1 MPEMPEI
8 DWHLN
13 FETLMPDW
21 SFEGKKMPDWHRRM
35 PDGNSDEY
43 ELTLPFLVRFSISL
57 GLLNLKFREEC
68 KDGIFA

>member
-35 PDGNSDEY
+35 PDGNSARLYKYNSEI
-43 ELTLPFLVRFSISL
+43 EKT
-57 GLLNLKFREEC
+57 
-68 KDGIFA
+68 

>member
-35 PDGNSDEY
+35 PDGNSD
-43 ELTLPFLVRFSISL
+43 SL
-57 GLLNLKFREEC
+57 RPNG
-68 KDGIFA
+68 D